1 MLAIET
7 EYSHADIL
15 QFLLNSTGL
24 DIGGVAE
31 EMREAIRTVQNQKNM
46 KKMAYAHQGRIWDK
60 EIQLKPQK

>member
-1 MLAIET
+1 MLAIEI

-31 EMREAIRTVQNQKNM
+31 EMREAIRTVQN
-46 KKMAYAHQGRIWDK
+46 
-60 EIQLKPQK
+60 

>member
-1 MLAIET
+1 M
-7 EYSHADIL
+7 L

-46 KKMAYAHQGRIWDK
+46 QKMAYAQQVRIWDK
-60 EIQLKPQK
+60 EIQIKPQK